1 MPYTASREEL
11 EMTANDLVKMV
22 GSGKIKINIEQRF
35 GLDEVVKA
43 HESMEARKTTGC
55 SILLP

>member
-1 MPYTASREEL
+1 
-11 EMTANDLVKMV
+11 MTANDLVKMV